1 MVLLADVPWPSLL
14 PLAAVI
20 VAIMVLLRRLRRHR
34 SRQKPDKGHLV
45 RTPRPKSGTRS
56 HHLDAPDDVLR
67 WEVEMHEI
75 VRDFSAQID
84 SKASVLGHLI
94 READRAAARLE
105 AALEASGANTTSS
118 DEQASQAS
126 PPLETL
132 DDALGEQIQML
143 ANYGY
148 DRLEIARRLRVARDD
163 VDRVLDRVEP

>member
-20 VAIMVLLRRLRRHR
+20 IVIMVLLRRLRRYR
-34 SRQKPDKGHLV
+34 SRQKPDKGYLI

-56 HHLDAPDDVLR
+56 HHLDTPDDVLR

-75 VRDFSAQID
+75 ARDFSAQID
-84 SKASVLGHLI
+84 NKASVLGHLI

-105 AALEASGANTTSS
+105 AALEAAAANSTPA
-118 DEQASQAS
+118 DEQPAQA

-132 DDALGEQIQML
+132 DDALGEEIQIL
-143 ANYGY
+143 SNYGY
-148 DRLEIARRLRVARDD
+148 DRVEIARRLHVARED
-163 VDRVLDRVEP
+163 VDRVLDREEP